1 MSGSTAWADVFAT
14 QPALAGL
21 APPKQVLKRDLTL
34 DEYAER
40 WIEANPHVYQTL
52 RRMALDLKAR
62 GHERYSMKA
71 LFEVVRWHL
80 HMTADDPTVEV
91 AFNND
96 LTSRLSRRLM
106 QDEPRLAGFFCV
118 RALRAA

>member
-1 MSGSTAWADVFAT
+1 MTISPAWDDLVVT
-14 QPALAGL
+14 QPPLAGL
-21 APPKQVLKRDLTL
+21 APPKPVFKKDLTL

-40 WIEANPHVYQTL
+40 WVEANPHIYQAL
-52 RRMALDLKAR
+52 RRMALDLQAR

-71 LFEVVRWHL
+71 LFEVVRWHMA
-80 HMTADDPTVEV
+80 MTVDDPTTEV
-91 AFNND
+91 TFNND

-106 QDEPRLAGFFCV
+106 EDEPRLDGFFAV